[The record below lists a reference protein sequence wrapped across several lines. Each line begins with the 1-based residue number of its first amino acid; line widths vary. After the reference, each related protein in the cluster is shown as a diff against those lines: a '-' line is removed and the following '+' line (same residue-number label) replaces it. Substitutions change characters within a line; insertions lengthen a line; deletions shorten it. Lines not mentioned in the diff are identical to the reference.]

1 MIGLDE
7 SFHIGRII
15 EEIRFTQRCEA
26 QDNMTKFLAKKCKR
40 NNIKKGKKGKKR
52 K

>member
-7 SFHIGRII
+7 SIHIGRII

-26 QDNMTKFLAKKCKR
+26 QDNMTKFLAKKMQ
-40 NNIKKGKKGKKR
+40 KK
-52 K
+52 

>member
-1 MIGLDE
+1 MMGLDR
-7 SFHIGRII
+7 SIHIGRII

-40 NNIKKGKKGKKR
+40 NNVKKGKKR